1 MGTFVKNMTD
11 EQKIKSLR
19 DMLYVMMDWACE
31 LPDEYLDSDSET
43 RRLFIE
49 DIKNVKELLRV
60 T

>member
-31 LPDEYLDSDSET
+31 LPDEYLDSD
-43 RRLFIE
+43 
-49 DIKNVKELLRV
+49 
-60 T
+60 